1 MKIIVWGCSQEKG
14 CSSYSRWYAKNRDE
28 INARYREW
36 YAENREKALEKNRK
50 YREKNREREKQRN
63 KQYRLENPEK
73 VSAQR
78 KKYLL
83 VNKQQINEKQNQWR
97 KENPEKSRAYD
108 AVKYALKL
116 GRISRLSWCQLC
128 GKKAGRKKTEAHH
141 GSYAKEYR
149 LSVVWLCVEHH
160 RQLHAWLEKN
170 KCE

>member
-36 YAENREKALEKNRK
+36 YAKNREKALEKNLK

-63 KQYRLENPEK
+63 KQYRLE
-73 VSAQR
+73 
-78 KKYLL
+78 
-83 VNKQQINEKQNQWR
+83 NQWR

-128 GKKAGRKKTEAHH
+128 GKK
-141 GSYAKEYR
+141 
-149 LSVVWLCVEHH
+149 LVER
-160 RQLHAWLEKN
+160 RQRRTMGVMRRSIG
-170 KCE
+170 